1 MTKRGLV
8 IGRFQPPHL
17 GHLSVIK
24 EVLKQQDE
32 VIIVV
37 AAAQLSHTKKNPL
50 TAGER
55 VTLIRLMLESENIDP
70 TKFWIIPA
78 QDIMDNPLWVHH
90 IKRLVPKFDI
100 FYSNNPFTKML
111 FEEAGFEVKITGI
124 INRGK
129 YEGTKIRSDFIH
141 DKDVSGSLNS
151 EVVKLLNL
159 WKIKDRLLAVQDE
172 NPVADLV

>member
-24 EVLKQQDE
+24 EVLNQQDE

-37 AAAQLSHTKKNPL
+37 AAAQLSHTTKNPL

-55 VTLIRLMLESENIDP
+55 VTLIRLMLESENIEP

-90 IKRLVPKFDI
+90 IRRLVPEFNT
-100 FYSNNPFTKML
+100 FYGNNPFTKML
-111 FEEAGFEVKITGI
+111 FEDAGFEVKATGI
-124 INRGK
+124 VNREL
-129 YEGTKIRSDFIH
+129 YEGTKIRTDFIQ
-141 DKDVSGSLNS
+141 DNDVSGSLNS
-151 EVVKLLNL
+151 EVIKLLNL
-159 WKIKDRLLAVQDE
+159 WKIKKRLIAVQDE

>member
-24 EVLKQQDE
+24 EVLKENDE

-37 AAAQLSHTKKNPL
+37 AAAQLSHTKNNPL

-55 VTLIRLMLESENIDP
+55 ITLIRVMLRSENTDP
-70 TKFWIIPA
+70 TKYWIIPA

-90 IKRLVPKFDI
+90 IKRLVPEFDT
-100 FYSNNPFTKML
+100 FYGNNPFTKML
-111 FEEAGFEVKITGI
+111 FEDAGFEVKTTGV
-124 INRGK
+124 INREE
-129 YEGTKIRSDFIH
+129 YEGTKIRSKLVH
-141 DKDVSGSLNS
+141 NRNVSSSINS
-151 EVVKLLNL
+151 EVLKLLNS
-159 WKIKDRLLAVQDE
+159 WKIKERLLAVQDE